1 METYLPTGAPA
12 GTVKTSSSETTVT
25 SDYETFLL
33 MMTTQIQNQDPLD
46 PMDSNEFA
54 VQLATFSSVEQQ
66 VLTNELL
73 YGLNSTLALTGMA
86 DMVGWIGN
94 EVRVAAPVHLD
105 GESTLTLSPNPAS
118 VADQAVLVVTDL
130 DGVEVARQDIPVS
143 TADYVWTP
151 VDAEGNPLPEGIYNL
166 SLESYSDGVLLGETE
181 VEHYS
186 LVQEVRASP
195 SGATVVFEGGIE
207 VPVIYV
213 TAVRTPT
220 DGTAIVVPPVE
231 VPPLDVPPDE
241 VPLDEVPLDE
251 VPPELAA

>member
-1 METYLPTGAPA
+1 MEVYTPTGAPA

-66 VLTNELL
+66 VLTNDLL
-73 YGLNSTLALTGMA
+73 YSLNSTLALTGMA

-105 GESTLTLSPNPAS
+105 GENTLILSPNPAS

-143 TADYVWTP
+143 TADYVWNP
-151 VDAEGNPLPEGIYNL
+151 VDADGNPLPEGIYNL
-166 SLESYSDGVLLGETE
+166 SLESYSDGVLLGETAI
-181 VEHYS
+181 EHYA
-186 LVQEVRASP
+186 LVEEVRATP

-213 TAVRTPT
+213 TAVRPPT
-220 DGTAIVVPPVE
+220 DVSAIVVPPVE
-231 VPPLDVPPDE
+231 VPPEDVLPE
-241 VPLDEVPLDE
+241 E
-251 VPPELAA
+251 VPPEEVPPEPVV